1 MNINQCL
8 AQGGQ
13 VLQKEVMQKQGGKQE
28 AINAYC
34 AQVPEIVQT
43 ARAIKA
49 QLEGGGNFQQQLAQ
63 AIMAKEDEIVNWKAT
78 RDILR
83 QDYIQAFE

>member
-1 MNINQCL
+1 MTKDQAFQKYSLKTQDIFSSVPDNSQTLININQCL

-13 VLQKEVMQKQGGKQE
+13 VLQSEVIQKQGGKQE
-28 AINAYC
+28 AINTYC

-49 QLEGGGNFQQQLAQ
+49 QLEGGGNFQ
-63 AIMAKEDEIVNWKAT
+63 
-78 RDILR
+78 
-83 QDYIQAFE
+83 